1 MSRPDAEAARSAA
14 ERQFE
19 SLGGA
24 LADPPV
30 LMPASLPLELS
41 GEAVRARLCVF
52 ADGAGEEQALRPDL
66 TLPIARAE
74 AALRLAGDD
83 GSDGART
90 VRYSARAFR
99 LPAHAGDPLEF
110 TQVGVEQFGLAAS
123 PEADTAMLS
132 AVAAAVDAASAP
144 VGAAWL
150 GDVAVFPAFVD
161 ALGLT
166 AGVARTLKRR
176 FRQAGRIETL
186 LAAPRAGEAP
196 GHALARLLR
205 NAPPEAAAEALDEV
219 FALAGISPVGE
230 RTREDILAR
239 LLEKGEDADAGG
251 LPDAARATLQAVL
264 AVEGPLSGAAGQL
277 SEIAR
282 DAGLTGLEPVIESVD
297 ARARLIAGALPEL
310 AAIARFGTSF
320 GRRFTYYDGF
330 VFELFAPGAAPTR
343 PFGAGGRYD
352 TLIRQLSQGVVSAP
366 AIGGVVRPDRL
377 AEAAA
382 GNRS

>member
-1 MSRPDAEAARSAA
+1 MSCRNVEAARRAA

-19 SLGGA
+19 ALGGA
-24 LADPPV
+24 LTDPPV

-41 GEAVRARLCVF
+41 GEAVRMRLCVF

-74 AALRLAGDD
+74 AALRLAGDH
-83 GSDGART
+83 GTDGART

-99 LPAHAGDPLEF
+99 LPAHAGDPFEF

-123 PEADTAMLS
+123 AEADTAMLA
-132 AVAAAVDAASAP
+132 AVAGAVDAASAR
-144 VGAAWL
+144 VGAALL

-166 AGVARTLKRR
+166 PGVARTLKRR
-176 FRQAGRIETL
+176 FRQAGRIDML
-186 LAAPRAGEAP
+186 LAATRSGEAP

-205 NAPPEAAAEALDEV
+205 DAPPEAAGKALDEV
-219 FALAGISPVGE
+219 FALAGISQVGE

-239 LLEKGEDADAGG
+239 LLEKGEDAEAGG
-251 LPDAARATLQAVL
+251 LPDSARAILQGVL
-264 AVEGPLSGAAGQL
+264 AVDGPLAEAAGQL
-277 SEIAR
+277 SDIAHES
-282 DAGLTGLEPVIESVD
+282 GLTGLEPVIEAVD
-297 ARARLIAGALPEL
+297 ARARQIAGALPEL
-310 AAIARFGTSF
+310 AAIARFGASF
-320 GRRFTYYDGF
+320 GRRFTYYGGF
-330 VFELFAPGAAPTR
+330 VFELFAPGVPPNR

-352 TLIRQLSQGVVSAP
+352 TLISQLSHGVVSAS

-377 AEAAA
+377 AEAVA
-382 GNRS
+382 GDRP